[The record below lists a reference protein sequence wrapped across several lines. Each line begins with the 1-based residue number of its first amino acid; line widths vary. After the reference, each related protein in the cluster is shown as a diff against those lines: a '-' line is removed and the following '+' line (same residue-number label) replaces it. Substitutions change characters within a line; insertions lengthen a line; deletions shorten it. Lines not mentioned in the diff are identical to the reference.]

1 MSRIF
6 KNNQPENSNSN
17 KISVLLKYAIIEIF
31 LVVIGILIALQIN
44 NWNENRLLNI
54 QKEENLINLK
64 SAIQKDINLLKAI
77 ESFNDFRF
85 NSLSQ
90 VLKWSNNSVANLDS
104 SRLILKDSAVW
115 NKPIPEE
122 FEKDFFDKTITYI
135 QRPRIM
141 IIHSYAMEEI
151 KSSGIYSKIKN
162 KHLKNLVNDYYSDL
176 YWVFGDDK
184 QSSAIAQLSTYFRE
198 NYNLLISDLRLLDYP
213 IKFIEKDMGLQ
224 LRMRSVI
231 SDANWRNIRAE
242 KSRLMALQVL
252 EELNKEIK
260 RLGS

>member
-1 MSRIF
+1 MSIIF

-17 KISVLLKYAIIEIF
+17 KISVLLKYAIIEIS
-31 LVVIGILIALQIN
+31 LVVIGILLALQIN

-54 QKEENLINLK
+54 QKGENLINLK

-104 SRLILKDSAVW
+104 SKLILKDSVVW

-122 FEKDFFDKTITYI
+122 FEKNFFDKTITYI

-151 KSSGIYSKIKN
+151 KN
-162 KHLKNLVNDYYSDL
+162 
-176 YWVFGDDK
+176 
-184 QSSAIAQLSTYFRE
+184 
-198 NYNLLISDLRLLDYP
+198 
-213 IKFIEKDMGLQ
+213 
-224 LRMRSVI
+224 
-231 SDANWRNIRAE
+231 
-242 KSRLMALQVL
+242 
-252 EELNKEIK
+252 
-260 RLGS
+260 

>member
-1 MSRIF
+1 MSIIF
-6 KNNQPENSNSN
+6 KNNQPENSNSI
-17 KISVLLKYAIIEIF
+17 KISVLLKYAIIEIS
-31 LVVIGILIALQIN
+31 LVVIGILLALQIN

-54 QKEENLINLK
+54 QKGENLINLK

-104 SRLILKDSAVW
+104 SKLILKDSVVW

-122 FEKDFFDKTITYI
+122 FEKNFFDKTITYI

-151 KSSGIYSKIKN
+151 KNTVINKKLKKKN
-162 KHLKNLVNDYYSDL
+162 
-176 YWVFGDDK
+176 
-184 QSSAIAQLSTYFRE
+184 
-198 NYNLLISDLRLLDYP
+198 
-213 IKFIEKDMGLQ
+213 
-224 LRMRSVI
+224 
-231 SDANWRNIRAE
+231 
-242 KSRLMALQVL
+242 
-252 EELNKEIK
+252 
-260 RLGS
+260 

>member
-1 MSRIF
+1 
-6 KNNQPENSNSN
+6 
-17 KISVLLKYAIIEIF
+17 
-31 LVVIGILIALQIN
+31 
-44 NWNENRLLNI
+44 
-54 QKEENLINLK
+54 
-64 SAIQKDINLLKAI
+64 
-77 ESFNDFRF
+77 
-85 NSLSQ
+85 
-90 VLKWSNNSVANLDS
+90 
-104 SRLILKDSAVW
+104 
-115 NKPIPEE
+115 
-122 FEKDFFDKTITYI
+122 
-135 QRPRIM
+135 
-141 IIHSYAMEEI
+141 MEEI

-184 QSSAIAQLSTYFRE
+184 QSSDIAQLSTYFRE

>member
-64 SAIQKDINLLKAI
+64 SAIQKDINLLKTI

-135 QRPRIM
+135 HRPRIM

-151 KSSGIYSKIKN
+151 KSSGIY
-162 KHLKNLVNDYYSDL
+162 V
-176 YWVFGDDK
+176 
-184 QSSAIAQLSTYFRE
+184 
-198 NYNLLISDLRLLDYP
+198 RL
-213 IKFIEKDMGLQ
+213 Q
-224 LRMRSVI
+224 RMYTS
-231 SDANWRNIRAE
+231 
-242 KSRLMALQVL
+242 
-252 EELNKEIK
+252 
-260 RLGS
+260 

>member
-64 SAIQKDINLLKAI
+64 SAIQKDINLLKTI

-90 VLKWSNNSVANLDS
+90 VLKWSNNSIANLES
-104 SRLILKDSAVW
+104 LRLILKDSADEVKFA
-115 NKPIPEE
+115 N
-122 FEKDFFDKTITYI
+122 
-135 QRPRIM
+135 
-141 IIHSYAMEEI
+141 S
-151 KSSGIYSKIKN
+151 
-162 KHLKNLVNDYYSDL
+162 NDYDPSIANDL
-176 YWVFGDDK
+176 
-184 QSSAIAQLSTYFRE
+184 LE
-198 NYNLLISDLRLLDYP
+198 
-213 IKFIEKDMGLQ
+213 
-224 LRMRSVI
+224 RSVY
-231 SDANWRNIRAE
+231 
-242 KSRLMALQVL
+242 
-252 EELNKEIK
+252 EITGESSWDFK
-260 RLGS
+260 AIYE

>member
-1 MSRIF
+1 MSIIF

-17 KISVLLKYAIIEIF
+17 KISVLLKYAIIEIS

-64 SAIQKDINLLKAI
+64 SAIQKDINLLKTI

-104 SRLILKDSAVW
+104 SKFILKDSVVW

-141 IIHSYAMEEI
+141 IIHS
-151 KSSGIYSKIKN
+151 
-162 KHLKNLVNDYYSDL
+162 
-176 YWVFGDDK
+176 
-184 QSSAIAQLSTYFRE
+184 
-198 NYNLLISDLRLLDYP
+198 
-213 IKFIEKDMGLQ
+213 
-224 LRMRSVI
+224 
-231 SDANWRNIRAE
+231 
-242 KSRLMALQVL
+242 
-252 EELNKEIK
+252 
-260 RLGS
+260 

>member
-1 MSRIF
+1 MSIIF
-6 KNNQPENSNSN
+6 KNNQPENSNSI
-17 KISVLLKYAIIEIF
+17 KISALLKYAIIEIS
-31 LVVIGILIALQIN
+31 LVVIGILLALQIN

-64 SAIQKDINLLKAI
+64 SAIQKDINLLKTI

-104 SRLILKDSAVW
+104 SKLILKDSVVW

-122 FEKDFFDKTITYI
+122 FEKNFFDKTITYI

-151 KSSGIYSKIKN
+151 KNSGIYSKIKN

-184 QSSAIAQLSTYFRE
+184 HSSAIVQLSTYLRE
-198 NYNLLISDLRLLDYP
+198 NYNLLISDLILLDYP
-213 IKFIEKDMGLQ
+213 IKLIEKDLGLQ
-224 LRMRSVI
+224 LIMRSVI

-242 KSRLMALQVL
+242 KSKVMALQVL

-260 RLGS
+260 RLGN